1 MTPKES
7 EEYRRIRKNLINAL
21 ERSGNYV
28 PELDDLLIDR
38 IAGAEIQSKS
48 IQSIAD
54 LDTSII
60 TRMRLVDMEA
70 KLAKIIDN
78 ATYQLSISRRD
89 RLANRIQT
97 SLEEEFRETLRKVI
111 TNAG

>member
-1 MTPKES
+1 MTPMESKE
-7 EEYRRIRKNLINAL
+7 YCRIRKNLINAL

-38 IAGAEIQSKS
+38 IVRAEIQLKD

-60 TRMRLVDMEA
+60 TRTRVVDMEV

-78 ATYQLSISRRD
+78 AVYQLSISRRD
-89 RLANRIQT
+89 RLVNRVQT
-97 SLEEEFRETLRKVI
+97 SLEAELKEALRKVI